1 MTDRNCAA
9 ESNTRLFDDY
19 MDALADVL
27 GRVGRV
33 GPLRSYCT
41 GLLLPGERKS
51 VEPLAARISP
61 TNVRQTHQSLHHFV
75 ADSPWKDEAVL
86 GRVKD
91 LVLPIMQERAP
102 ISAWLV
108 DDTGMPKKGSYS
120 VGVAHQY
127 CGQLGKQANCQVA
140 VSLSIAN
147 EHASLPIAY
156 RLYVPRSWAD
166 DQVRRDAA
174 GVPQD
179 LLFETKPQISLNQIR
194 QAVAAGVPRGV
205 VVADAAYGND
215 NAFRN
220 GLSTLGLRYA
230 VAIQSTTNV
239 WRPGDSPLIP
249 EERSKKKRGRPI
261 TRLAHPKNRKPIS
274 VLELAHELPK
284 SAFRALTWREGTDK
298 PLRSRFAAVRIRVA
312 HGDLERSTPHEPEWL
327 LIEWP
332 QHEEAPTK
340 YWLSTLAESTPKAQL
355 VRAVMTRWRIERDYQ
370 NLKQELGLGQYEGR
384 SWRGFHHH
392 ATLCIAAYGFLL
404 LDQGGFSPSDRP
416 RQLRFAQPALP
427 DDFRPRGAAD

>member
-416 RQLRFAQPALP
+416 RRLRFAQPALP

>member
-284 SAFRALTWREGTDK
+284 SAFRALTWREGRT
-298 PLRSRFAAVRIRVA
+298 SRYA
-312 HGDLERSTPHEPEWL
+312 HGLPPS
-327 LIEWP
+327 
-332 QHEEAPTK
+332 A
-340 YWLSTLAESTPKAQL
+340 
-355 VRAVMTRWRIERDYQ
+355 
-370 NLKQELGLGQYEGR
+370 YE
-384 SWRGFHHH
+384 
-392 ATLCIAAYGFLL
+392 
-404 LDQGGFSPSDRP
+404 
-416 RQLRFAQPALP
+416 
-427 DDFRPRGAAD
+427 